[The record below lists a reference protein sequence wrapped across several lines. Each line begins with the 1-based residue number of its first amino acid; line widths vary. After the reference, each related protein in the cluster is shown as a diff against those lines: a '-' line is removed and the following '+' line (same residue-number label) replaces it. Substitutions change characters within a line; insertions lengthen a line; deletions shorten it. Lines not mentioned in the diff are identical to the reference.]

1 MKFSIDTSTPPTKTL
16 KEMRDEFNKLPGF
29 TKEEL
34 ELISSRMTGLS
45 ETIKKKLEKSNEI
58 TTNRTSGLY

>member
-29 TKEEL
+29 TKDEL
-34 ELISSRMTGLS
+34 KLVSSRMTKLS
-45 ETIKKKLEKSNEI
+45 EAIKQKLEKANEI
-58 TTNRTSGLY
+58 TTNRTSRLY